1 VDRGFQVNRVPPGLL
16 SLLDM
21 KALGQ
26 NPVTL
31 SEQLVPT
38 LDLLGNYIAS
48 VSQLQDGNTT
58 GTLGATGIFPFVV
71 ALAGPGELLI
81 VSRAVAVATATLGA
95 ATTITM
101 RGGVYDIASSQMI
114 IVGPPTTG
122 TTGGRP
128 AVQFPEMMILA
139 PGQGLALFVEAWTA
153 GGVAFT
159 MRFAGSIAR
168 LRV

>member
-1 VDRGFQVNRVPPGLL
+1 MRGFQVNRVPPGLL

-38 LDLLGNYIAS
+38 LDLYENYIAS
-48 VSQLQDGNTT
+48 ISRVEDGNTT
-58 GTLGATGIFPFVV
+58 GTVGATGIFPFVV
-71 ALAGPGELLI
+71 ALASPGELVI
-81 VSRAVAVATATLGA
+81 VSRAVAAPTANLGA
-95 ATTITM
+95 ATTLTFSI
-101 RGGVYDIASSQMI
+101 GVYDIPSSQMLDSGTP
-114 IVGPPTTG
+114 VTG

-128 AVQFPEMMILA
+128 LAVAPKFTILA
-139 PGQGLALFVEAWTA
+139 PGQGLAVFCHAWTA
-153 GGVAFT
+153 GGVAPT
-159 MRFAGSIAR
+159 IRFSGSIAR